1 MTKISYKF
9 SNCNK
14 VGNVGPT
21 QEEADVFYKSSNV
34 RVKIVGSGIQ
44 KWRVPYS
51 GVYYIEAA
59 GAKGTSA
66 CSDYSGGKGVR
77 FLSIFTLYKRD
88 TLFILVGQQ
97 NFPPDRTW
105 GGPGGGGSYVA
116 KKELHG
122 QYIFKPDD
130 SFVRPLIVAAG
141 GAGAGD
147 CNEGGSPKNGD
158 EGHCEF
164 KEEAGGLTGQLKSS
178 GGAGFASNAENNETK
193 SFLNGGIGSLY
204 SVGYGGFGGGGCPE
218 DAGGGGGGYKGGD
231 SGATGYKGMGGYSY
245 SKTMNISC
253 VSGANAGAGSI
264 IIQFI
269 KSDVSIN
276 SCSKK
281 IPIHMS
287 LFLMVFMHV
296 K

>member
-59 GAKGTSA
+59 GAKGTFA

-77 FLSIFTLYKRD
+77 FLSFFTLYKRD

-193 SFLNGGIGSLY
+193 SFLNGGIGS
-204 SVGYGGFGGGGCPE
+204 SVCGSFGGGGNSY
-218 DAGGGGGGYKGGD
+218 DGGGGGGGFRGGN
-231 SGATGYKGMGGYSY
+231 SGQRSVSGFGGYSY
-245 SKTMNISC
+245 SSGEFINCT
-253 VSGANAGAGSI
+253 SGAN
-264 IIQFI
+264 
-269 KSDVSIN
+269 DVSGYVTISLISRIRECSICRRNCMSVTFVFLFILIN
-276 SCSKK
+276 VSS
-281 IPIHMS
+281 
-287 LFLMVFMHV
+287 
-296 K
+296 